1 MEEWRVWFFLSN
13 VVKHILALSKILW
26 NFFGLDE
33 KRPIGKINDPAT
45 NFLRFPFVEPSKV
58 RKSGRTTTRKRRR
71 RRRSRGPFH
80 PMEMETVFGRE
91 REREHREHTRRVQ
104 SVPRRRNSSMQ
115 DRSAVG
121 RNWRNIACTVASIPR
136 NPLWRRGGNIG
147 AGHFDFESR
156 YAEGIKERMN
166 VMQRRSPL
174 FQVCANIRNII
185 DGFARIVSNQFQT

>member
-71 RRRSRGPFH
+71 RRRNRGPFH

-91 REREHREHTRRVQ
+91 REREHREHTRRGQ

-121 RNWRNIACTVASIPR
+121 RNWRNIACTVASI
-136 NPLWRRGGNIG
+136 RGIL
-147 AGHFDFESR
+147 FD
-156 YAEGIKERMN
+156 EGVEISERATLTLKADTRKGSKRGWM
-166 VMQRRSPL
+166 
-174 FQVCANIRNII
+174 
-185 DGFARIVSNQFQT
+185 